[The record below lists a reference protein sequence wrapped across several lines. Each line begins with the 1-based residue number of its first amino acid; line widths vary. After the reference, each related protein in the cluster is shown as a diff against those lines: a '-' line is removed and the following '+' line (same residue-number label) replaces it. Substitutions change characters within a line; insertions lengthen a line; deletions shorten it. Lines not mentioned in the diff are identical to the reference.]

1 MLPMS
6 FLAARQLVNGC
17 NYEGEA
23 EEDVNRDISVEDEE
37 EALGVVL
44 ALCSFRFW

>member
-6 FLAARQLVNGC
+6 FFAARQLVNGC

-23 EEDVNRDISVEDEE
+23 EEGMEQNVSVEDEE